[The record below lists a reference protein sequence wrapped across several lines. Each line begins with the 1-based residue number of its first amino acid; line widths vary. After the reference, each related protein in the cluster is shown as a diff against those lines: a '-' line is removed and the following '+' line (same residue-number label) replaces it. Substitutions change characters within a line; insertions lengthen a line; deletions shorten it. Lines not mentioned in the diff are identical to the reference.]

1 MKSIMLIPFLLVS
14 IKGLT
19 QTDTSI
25 VKFINPSSSS
35 TPRSYSQAAIID
47 LGNCKMIIISGQ
59 TALDAQGNLIG
70 KGDMAKQTEQVFLNI
85 KKIVTDLGGT
95 MDNIV
100 KTGIFLVDASQIQ
113 AFRDTRNKFINLKN
127 PPTSTLI
134 HVNDLFSDDILLEIE
149 ATAIIPKM

>member
-19 QTDTSI
+19 QTDASI

-100 KTGIFLVDASQIQ
+100 KTGIFLVDASQMQ

>member
-1 MKSIMLIPFLLVS
+1 MKSIMLIPFLFVS

-19 QTDTSI
+19 QPDTSI

-127 PPTSTLI
+127 PPASTLI
-134 HVNDLFSDDILLEIE
+134 QVSKLFSDDILLEIE

>member
-1 MKSIMLIPFLLVS
+1 MLLILFLLVS
-14 IKGLT
+14 LAGLT
-19 QTDTSI
+19 QTDSSI
-25 VKFINPSSSS
+25 VKFINPPSSSG
-35 TPRSYSQAAIID
+35 PKSYSQAVTID
-47 LGNCKMIIISGQ
+47 LGNCKMVIISGQ
-59 TALDAQGNLIG
+59 VAVDDKGNFIG

-100 KTGIFLVDASQIQ
+100 KTGIFMVDASQVQ

-134 HVNDLFSDDILLEIE
+134 HVNKLFGDDILLEIE
-149 ATAIIPKM
+149 ATAIIPNK